1 MAFSSDTVFAKT
13 PQGSD
18 EIATRRH
25 GLSMR
30 MRQLLI
36 LIDGRRT
43 VADLARLISDK
54 DLGASLATLKEQGFA
69 SPTGTA
75 AGAVRGGPAT
85 ATLSDTLVG
94 SGSAS
99 AGSASAGSAP
109 PAAPAAATTAAA
121 PATATVQTVAPTST
135 AASTPVAASTP
146 GAAATSSAGATGAA
160 TAVAQ
165 RRDLETVRRQLV
177 RHLVDA
183 VGPGGD
189 DMAVRIER
197 CRSVHELREL
207 LPAVITLVEAL
218 RGRSAMQA
226 FVQRVGEL

>member
-54 DLGASLATLKEQGFA
+54 DLGASLATLEEQGFA
-69 SPTGTA
+69 SATGTA
-75 AGAVRGGPAT
+75 AGTVRSAGGPAT

-99 AGSASAGSAP
+99 TGSASMGYAP
-109 PAAPAAATTAAA
+109 
-121 PATATVQTVAPTST
+121 PATATAQTVAPTAT
-135 AASTPVAASTP
+135 AAPTPP
-146 GAAATSSAGATGAA
+146 ATSSAGSNAAA

-177 RHLVDA
+177 RHLVDV

>member
-1 MAFSSDTVFAKT
+1 
-13 PQGSD
+13 
-18 EIATRRH
+18 
-25 GLSMR
+25 
-30 MRQLLI
+30 
-36 LIDGRRT
+36 
-43 VADLARLISDK
+43 
-54 DLGASLATLKEQGFA
+54 
-69 SPTGTA
+69 
-75 AGAVRGGPAT
+75 
-85 ATLSDTLVG
+85 
-94 SGSAS
+94 
-99 AGSASAGSAP
+99 
-109 PAAPAAATTAAA
+109 
-121 PATATVQTVAPTST
+121 
-135 AASTPVAASTP
+135 VAASTP
-146 GAAATSSAGATGAA
+146 GAAATASTGANAAA

>member
-43 VADLARLISDK
+43 VSDLARLISDK
-54 DLGASLATLKEQGFA
+54 DLGASLATLEEQGFA

-75 AGAVRGGPAT
+75 AGAARSAGGPAT

-94 SGSAS
+94 SAS
-99 AGSASAGSAP
+99 AGAGGSSPRSAP
-109 PAAPAAATTAAA
+109 PGAATAAA
-121 PATATVQTVAPTST
+121 PAAATVQTVAP
-135 AASTPVAASTP
+135 ASTVASSPAAATTS
-146 GAAATSSAGATGAA
+146 GAAATSPAGPHAAA

-177 RHLVDA
+177 RRLVDA

-226 FVQRVGEL
+226 FVQQVGEL